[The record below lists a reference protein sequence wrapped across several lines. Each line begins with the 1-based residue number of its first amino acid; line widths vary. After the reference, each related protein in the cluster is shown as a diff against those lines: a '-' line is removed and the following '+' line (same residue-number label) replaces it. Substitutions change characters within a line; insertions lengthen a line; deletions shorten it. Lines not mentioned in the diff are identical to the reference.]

1 MYVESSIP
9 RVEGDKAILEL
20 SVAGNGQLSCLT
32 FYYHMYGGTTGTLNV
47 FSGNVLVFN
56 ETGKNG
62 QYWIEARRNIYL
74 QRTVSFNDN

>member
-32 FYYHMYGGTTGTLNV
+32 FYYHMYGGYTGALNV

-56 ETGKNG
+56 ETGNHG

-74 QRTVSFNDN
+74 QRTVSFN